1 VADEQEIAVVVG
13 DRRRVRVIGGQGN
26 DGFTALAGGD
36 VWRHDAPALE
46 VNGHYSPIGPARA
59 PDMAPA
65 KPRRGRALWPSL
77 RNRSG
82 GRQRTRPGKSIRLV
96 NFTNCHPQNTRPSR
110 QSVELAQHRETCMPR
125 RSSTGIARP
134 DFALI
139 TRL

>member
-65 KPRRGRALWPSL
+65 KPRRGRVVVAEFTKP
-77 RNRSG
+77 
-82 GRQRTRPGKSIRLV
+82 QRGPPAQSAEKDYTPGKFYKL
-96 NFTNCHPQNTRPSR
+96 PSK
-110 QSVELAQHRETCMPR
+110 EYTAQ
-125 RSSTGIARP
+125 
-134 DFALI
+134 
-139 TRL
+139 